1 MKTILVIG
9 AGKSATILIE
19 YLCNVC
25 SQNKWKLTVCDADQA
40 MAESKI
46 KNCVYAQAISINI
59 TIEEERRMIIAEADI
74 VISMLPPHL
83 HILAAR
89 SCIEL
94 SKNLLTAS
102 YADKEITSLNEQI
115 KKKGLLFICELGL
128 DPGIDHM
135 SAMKIIDKI
144 RLEGGKVHSFISHCG
159 GLIVPESDDNPW
171 HYKITWNPRNIVLAG
186 ANGAVFRLRNNKE
199 IISYSEVFKNCQE
212 VSIPGLF
219 PLAWYPNRDSLSY
232 IENYGL
238 QGAETF
244 IRTTLRQPS
253 FCKGW
258 NTLVQANFT
267 SYNDEKQVRENTTY
281 LQWFNHKL
289 KESGID
295 PTTLPEEFFLQID
308 YLGMR
313 DNVTA
318 DFSSCSS
325 GEILQS
331 LMERKLAMKTDD
343 KDMIVMLHEIAYT
356 KNDLKKTFKSSL
368 IVKGDDQLHTA
379 MAKTVGLPL
388 GIAAK
393 LILQGEIKLTGL
405 HIPILPE
412 IYNPVLAELEKHSIK
427 FFEKDLPDSSIHA

>member
-25 SQNKWKLTVCDADQA
+25 SQNKWKLTVCDADQT

-59 TIEEERRMIIAEADI
+59 TIEEERRKIIAEADI
-74 VISMLPPHL
+74 VISMLPPQL
-83 HILAAR
+83 HILAAQ

-102 YADKEITSLNEQI
+102 YADKEITSLNKQI

-159 GLIVPESDDNPW
+159 GLVAPESDDNPW

-267 SYNDEKQVRENTTY
+267 SYNDEKQVRGNTTY
-281 LQWFNHKL
+281 LQWFNNKL

-356 KNDLKKTFKSSL
+356 KNDLKKTFISSL

-393 LILQGEIKLTGL
+393 LILQSEIKLTGL